1 MLSFIDFCSGIGG
14 GRLGLEQ
21 NGFRCIGFSEI
32 DKEAIRTYQSL
43 FDTKEP
49 NLGDLT
55 QICPEKLPDFDVM
68 ISGFPCQSFSI
79 VGKREGLENKE
90 KGQIIYHLA
99 KILQVKKPKFFILEN
114 VKGILNHD
122 KGKTL
127 EAILE
132 ILEKCDYNVS
142 YKVLNSYDFSL
153 PQKRERVYFVGFRKD
168 LNRSFDFSKI
178 QPSYKQN
185 ITKIQDFL
193 TPSDDNLFDKTSS
206 SYQTFLK
213 YLNNKYNLNRF
224 NLDNL
229 LQQDFLILDTRQ
241 SDLRIY
247 KNATPT
253 LRRDRQG
260 ILYVYNKKLY
270 RLKSIEALKLQGF
283 GIVENLKEKIQ
294 SLKDTDILRQC
305 GNAMSVNVVD
315 CLAKQLLEQYDG

>member
-32 DKEAIRTYQSL
+32 DKEAIQTYQSL
-43 FDTKEP
+43 FDAKDP

-55 QICPEKLPDFDVM
+55 QIYPEKLPNFDVM

-79 VGKREGLENKE
+79 VGKREGLQNEE
-90 KGQIIYHLA
+90 KGQIIYYLA
-99 KILQVKKPKFFILEN
+99 KILRVKKPRFFILEN
-114 VKGILNHD
+114 VKGIINHD

-127 EAILE
+127 KVVLE

-142 YKVLNSYDFSL
+142 YKVLNSYDFYL
-153 PQKRERVYFVGFRKD
+153 PQKRERVYFIGFRKD
-168 LNRSFDFSKI
+168 LNQSFDFSKI
-178 QPSYKQN
+178 QPQCKQN

-193 TPSDDNLFDKTSS
+193 TPSDDNLFEGTSS
-206 SYQTFLK
+206 YETFLR

-224 NLDNL
+224 NLESL
-229 LQQDFLILDTRQ
+229 LQEDFLILDTRQ

-270 RLKSIEALKLQGF
+270 KLKSIEALRLQGF
-283 GIVENLKEKIQ
+283 GIIKNLKEKIQ
-294 SLKDTDILRQC
+294 PLKDADILRQC
-305 GNAMSVNVVD
+305 GNAMSVNVID
-315 CLAKQLLEQYDG
+315 CLAKQLLEQCNG

>member
-32 DKEAIRTYQSL
+32 DKEAIQTYQSL
-43 FDTKEP
+43 FDAKEP

-55 QICPEKLPDFDVM
+55 QISPEKLPDFDAM

-79 VGKREGLENKE
+79 VGKREGLQNEE
-90 KGQIIYHLA
+90 KGQIIYYLA
-99 KILQVKKPKFFILEN
+99 KILQVKKPRFFILEN

-127 EAILE
+127 KVILE
-132 ILEKCDYNVS
+132 ILEKCDYNIS
-142 YKVLNSYDFSL
+142 YKVLNSYDFCL
-153 PQKRERVYFVGFRKD
+153 PQKRERVYFIGFRKD
-168 LNRSFDFSKI
+168 LNKSFDFSKM
-178 QPSYKQN
+178 QPQYKQN
-185 ITKIQDFL
+185 ITEIQDFL

-206 SYQTFLK
+206 SYETFLK

-270 RLKSIEALKLQGF
+270 RLKSIEALRLQGF
-283 GIVENLKEKIQ
+283 GIIKNLKEKIQ
-294 SLKDTDILRQC
+294 PLKNTDILRQC
-305 GNAMSVNVVD
+305 GNAMSVNVID
-315 CLAKQLLEQYDG
+315 CLAKQLLEQCNG